1 MPAASRTTPIY
12 AEHNLLPD
20 LMSSLYTRMGLL
32 LLRAY
37 SVVLIRVHDE
47 DGQELVEYAMV
58 VAFIMIAV
66 LTATRF
72 LGGRVSSAFTHV
84 ANSI

>member
-1 MPAASRTTPIY
+1 MT
-12 AEHNLLPD
+12 
-20 LMSSLYTRMGLL
+20 SLYTRLGLL

-37 SVVLIRVHDE
+37 SVVLIRVRDQE
-47 DGQELVEYAMV
+47 GQELVEYAMV
-58 VAFIMIAV
+58 LAFIMIVV

-72 LGGRVSSAFTHV
+72 LGSKVSTAITHV